1 MAGDVADFA
10 SVTVYFRLENVKCLA
25 LMGYP
30 NGNAQEA
37 FRLIRKEVKLVIEI
51 WKQLVLD
58 MNEITQREFENRAK
72 SRAHIRKDLV
82 IPQQDEVPEFG

>member
-10 SVTVYFRLENVKCLA
+10 RVTVYFRLENVKCLA

-37 FRLIRKEVKLVIEI
+37 FRLIRKEVKLVIDI
-51 WKQLVLD
+51 WK
-58 MNEITQREFENRAK
+58 
-72 SRAHIRKDLV
+72 
-82 IPQQDEVPEFG
+82 